1 MPRMND
7 DVAAALDELARLTK
21 VDEQDPNSFRVR
33 AYEKAARSV
42 ESLTTDVTDM
52 SATALAKVSGIGRST
67 AAKIRQYV
75 DEGRIDKLEALRE
88 TYPPGQLALL
98 QVPGLGPKMLSLLDE
113 VLGVR
118 DLDGLKSAL
127 DDGSFAD
134 LPGLG
139 DKTAENL
146 AKAID
151 RMHLAS
157 KSSRR
162 PIDAVFG
169 IAERLVA
176 DLAEVPEVGEVA
188 WAGSLRRFRET
199 IGDVDLLV
207 TLADDQTGDPVG
219 DGTHADTDAGD
230 LDAVAGEPGAAAV
243 MAAFRD
249 HELVAEVVGSGPT
262 KTSVVTRD
270 GLSVDLRVVPRAS
283 FGAAMV
289 YFTGS
294 KGHNIALRQR
304 AIARGWKL
312 SEYTLEDAETG
323 ELVAG
328 ATEEDVY
335 AALDLTWVTPEL
347 REDVGEV
354 DLAAQG
360 SLPTRLEVADLRGDL
375 HVHTDWSG
383 DGRETLPDMVAA
395 LVARGLDY
403 AAITDH
409 AEDLRINGL
418 SREQM
423 LAQRRVLRELEQE
436 RGDIRLL
443 HGTELNIGAD
453 GSVDYD
459 QEFLDAF
466 DFCVASVHSHFTRP
480 VAEQTERI
488 VTAVRNPAVNVIG
501 HLTGRKLGRRP
512 GIELDL
518 EPVFAACVETGTAL
532 EVNAALPRLDA
543 SVEVVRAGIEA
554 GVTFVVSTDSHAIRE
569 LDRAR
574 HGAAQARRAG
584 LEPGS
589 VANTRDVAAFE
600 DWVRQVRAG

>member
-42 ESLTTDVTDM
+42 ESLSTDVTGM
-52 SATALAKVSGIGRST
+52 SAAALAKVSGIGKST

-75 DEGRIDKLEALRE
+75 DEGWIDKLEALRE
-88 TYPPGQLALL
+88 TYPPGQLQLL
-98 QVPGLGPKMLSLLDE
+98 QVPGLGPKMLALLDE

-118 DLDGLKSAL
+118 DLDGLKAAL

-139 DKTAENL
+139 DKTADNL
-146 AKAID
+146 GRAID

-157 KSSRR
+157 KSARW
-162 PIDAVFG
+162 PIAAVYPV
-169 IAERLVA
+169 AERLVA
-176 DLAEVPEVGEVA
+176 DLAAVPAVHEVA

-207 TLADDQTGDPVG
+207 TLADD
-219 DGTHADTDAGD
+219 ADDEVA
-230 LDAVAGEPGAAAV
+230 AVTAGAADGADGDAADAPGGAATV
-243 MAAFRD
+243 MAALRD
-249 HELVAEVVGSGPT
+249 HDLVAEVVGSGPT
-262 KTSVVTRD
+262 KTSVVTRE

-304 AIARGWKL
+304 AIDRGWKL
-312 SEYTLEDAETG
+312 SEYDLSDAETG
-323 ELVAG
+323 EVVAG

-335 AALDLTWVTPEL
+335 AALDLAWVTPEL

-354 DLAAQG
+354 ERAADDA
-360 SLPTRLEVADLRGDL
+360 LPTRFTVADLRGDC

-383 DGRETLPDMVAA
+383 DGRDSMEDMVAA
-395 LVARGLDY
+395 AVARGLDY
-403 AAITDH
+403 VVITDH

-423 LAQRRVLRELEQE
+423 LEQRRVVRELEQQ
-436 RGDIRLL
+436 RGDVRLF
-443 HGTELNIGAD
+443 HGTELNIGTD

-459 QEFLDAF
+459 PEFLAGF
-466 DFCVASVHSHFTRP
+466 DVCVASVHSAFTRP
-480 VAEQTERI
+480 VAEQTARI
-488 VTAVRNPAVNVIG
+488 VAAVRNPAVTVIG

-518 EPVFAACVETGTAL
+518 GPVFDACVETGTAIEL
-532 EVNAALPRLDA
+532 NAALPRLDA
-543 SVEVVRAGIEA
+543 DVDVVRAGIDA
-554 GVTFVVSTDSHAIRE
+554 GVTFVISTDSHATKE

-584 LEPGS
+584 LEPHA
-589 VANTRDVAAFE
+589 VANTQPLAGFQA
-600 DWVRQVRAG
+600 WVDAVGSA